1 MLYLPVVLY
10 TQCYPTKVSDV
21 MICGLVFCKKSTLNS
36 NTSRSHLVDVQVV
49 DLGASG
55 EEESEESIT

>member
-21 MICGLVFCKKSTLNS
+21 MICGLVFCKKSTLNL
-36 NTSRSHLVDVQVV
+36 NTSQSHLVDVQVV
-49 DLGASG
+49 DLGAL
-55 EEESEESIT
+55 